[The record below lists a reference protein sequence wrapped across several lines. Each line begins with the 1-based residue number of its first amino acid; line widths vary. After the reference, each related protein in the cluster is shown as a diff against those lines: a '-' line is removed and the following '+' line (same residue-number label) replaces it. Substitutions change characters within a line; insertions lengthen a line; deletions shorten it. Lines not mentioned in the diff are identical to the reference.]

1 MFSARPKEAEKEE
14 KVLRDCCDIGFIL
27 AAVKAPVSSGGI
39 QFGASTRQQVIRVAS
54 STTTT
59 AQSKTA
65 AAAAADPVFLRVPA
79 VFGSTIEDPK
89 DTVFMNH
96 FPLS

>member
-1 MFSARPKEAEKEE
+1 MFSVRPKEAEKEE

>member
-1 MFSARPKEAEKEE
+1 MFSVRPKEAEKEE
-14 KVLRDCCDIGFIL
+14 KVLRDCCDIRFIL

-65 AAAAADPVFLRVPA
+65 AADPVFLRVPA

>member
-1 MFSARPKEAEKEE
+1 MFSARLKEAEEEE

-65 AAAAADPVFLRVPA
+65 AAADPVFLRVPA